1 MANFQTKTISFGMSG
16 YICSSVTSAKLWKM
30 GAAKLCSKGLPKN
43 QWGLEEVGKED
54 NLKHK
59 PKTLFLKETVF

>member
-30 GAAKLCSKGLPKN
+30 GAVKLCPRTKGA
-43 QWGLEEVGKED
+43 WGSWEE